1 MNGRGI
7 SNNGHNLSAFCP
19 QTNLL
24 ICKERNAR
32 LPKEWKLILYSEE
45 KEILALKA
53 FTPLLLKRFFCNWFT
68 FYGLWSSLMKQKC
81 YSSLYLF
88 CKEVTFSLFSVLKL
102 FLGNHFYLEVFY
114 ALMQYIFRNP
124 IGSINVLAK
133 ALDSVIK
140 YCTCKFIFFPMYRNN
155 FVFPKKHKQMFQMNL
170 VARY

>member
-68 FYGLWSSLMKQKC
+68 LYGLWSSLMKQKC
-81 YSSLYLF
+81 YGSLCLF
-88 CKEVTFSLFSVLKL
+88 CERGNFFSFFSTDAIFRQPFLFGG
-102 FLGNHFYLEVFY
+102 FLCANAIYFQKPNREYKCFGQSFGQCNQILYV
-114 ALMQYIFRNP
+114 QIYIFSDV
-124 IGSINVLAK
+124 SI
-133 ALDSVIK
+133 
-140 YCTCKFIFFPMYRNN
+140 
-155 FVFPKKHKQMFQMNL
+155 
-170 VARY
+170 